1 MSDPAPSIKSSESA
15 TLDLEDGP
23 LFRAT
28 ITQLEGRTGA
38 LKANVKRILKAA
50 MASLEAKRALLQ
62 ADTEF
67 VSVLR
72 DISSVEPLFTHYLN
86 DSWPKIHE
94 QWERLEHSMQSLL
107 LDPLEKLYQMDIKT
121 AEHHRR
127 QFEEESKD
135 YYTNLG
141 KYLKTKTEQD
151 DGIQQKKKQHFDL
164 VRFDYHSFLM
174 DLHGGKKN
182 QELLYHLFSYQ
193 QKQHAFYQTMA
204 ESLEPYKVGL
214 DQLASLMA
222 DASREQ
228 NQVYKER
235 HEKRKMLEG
244 KLDESSSHPR
254 TSLDQQQQQ
263 LPPVTQSPPFL
274 LVMESDLDPSTAHD
288 HPSTEDKFRGI
299 RDLQQQDRE
308 LISGSGRRKE
318 GFLFATS
325 KPSKH
330 SAFDKASGAAANWH
344 KYWCVLSGG
353 QLHEYSN
360 WKGQLQTH
368 IDPIN
373 LRFATAREARNTER
387 RFCFEVITN
396 QFRRIYQA
404 TSHEEMQS
412 WIATINNAIESLL
425 NGMGSS
431 VDLSKPA
438 MAAAAAAAAAATDDN
453 GTLSSK
459 RSRNHAR
466 SLSGALRNGLK
477 RQSGDSLGIAA
488 QDFLSS
494 TIDTASTEQQ
504 QHQHQRFRWS
514 TLSFGKSPSL
524 HQQPFNNYAVTDA
537 IPNTELLSKL
547 KQDPSN
553 GYCADCGDPNPEWC
567 SLNLGILLCIE
578 CSGIHRSLGTH
589 ISKVRSLTLDS
600 ASYTPDIVSLLR
612 ALGNGR
618 SNAIWE
624 SSLSATTSTTTTTTD
639 SSSLEGNTTT
649 GATSPKPDD
658 TRNTKLKYIQA
669 KYVERAFV
677 QNTTDDPQ
685 ALLFDAIDKDDIP
698 AAMHAIALGADI
710 NACRK
715 DEKNVIRIPMGTSD
729 DDNDDEQHH
738 WEKSLSL
745 ETAEY
750 IVRYPI
756 HFALLHGRVALDHDD
771 REHLF
776 PMAEMLLQNGADTGI
791 VDPPTGYSISEL
803 VGIGDLI
810 EDEAITYLNTKN
822 AARGQSPI
830 SRSSMP
836 PPPRRRH
843 ESNDADKLIV

>member
-1 MSDPAPSIKSSESA
+1 MSDPAPSIKSSETA
-15 TLDLEDGP
+15 TMDLEDGP

-67 VSVLR
+67 VDVLR

-86 DSWPKIHE
+86 DSWPKMHE

-121 AEHHRR
+121 AEQHRR
-127 QFEEESKD
+127 QFEEESKE
-135 YYTNLG
+135 YYSNLG

-204 ESLEPYKVGL
+204 ESLEPYKAGL

-244 KLDESSSHPR
+244 KLDESSCQQR
-254 TSLDQQQQQ
+254 TSLDQQQP
-263 LPPVTQSPPFL
+263 LVQSPPSL
-274 LVMESDLDPSTAHD
+274 LVVESDLDPSTAAAHD
-288 HPSTEDKFRGI
+288 QDKFRGI

-308 LISGSGRRKE
+308 LINISGRRKE

-396 QFRRIYQA
+396 QFRRVYQA

-431 VDLSKPA
+431 VELSKPA
-438 MAAAAAAAAAATDDN
+438 MEAAAAAATADADN

-459 RSRNHAR
+459 RSRNHVR

-494 TIDTASTEQQ
+494 SIDTSSTE
-504 QHQHQRFRWS
+504 HHQRFRWS

-524 HQQPFNNYAVTDA
+524 HQQPFNNYTVTDA
-537 IPNTELLSKL
+537 TPNTELLSKL

-567 SLNLGILLCIE
+567 SLNLGILLCIGK
-578 CSGIHRSLGTH
+578 SFYIHT
-589 ISKVRSLTLDS
+589 
-600 ASYTPDIVSLLR
+600 
-612 ALGNGR
+612 
-618 SNAIWE
+618 
-624 SSLSATTSTTTTTTD
+624 
-639 SSSLEGNTTT
+639 
-649 GATSPKPDD
+649 
-658 TRNTKLKYIQA
+658 
-669 KYVERAFV
+669 
-677 QNTTDDPQ
+677 
-685 ALLFDAIDKDDIP
+685 
-698 AAMHAIALGADI
+698 
-710 NACRK
+710 
-715 DEKNVIRIPMGTSD
+715 
-729 DDNDDEQHH
+729 
-738 WEKSLSL
+738 
-745 ETAEY
+745 
-750 IVRYPI
+750 
-756 HFALLHGRVALDHDD
+756 
-771 REHLF
+771 
-776 PMAEMLLQNGADTGI
+776 
-791 VDPPTGYSISEL
+791 
-803 VGIGDLI
+803 
-810 EDEAITYLNTKN
+810 
-822 AARGQSPI
+822 
-830 SRSSMP
+830 
-836 PPPRRRH
+836 
-843 ESNDADKLIV
+843 